1 MPVVGTCHVVGI
13 CAQERE
19 GWRKLSQQQTV
30 IQRAA
35 GAGRFR
41 PNIGWRTEHEDDPII
56 SPCRFR
62 SRGRELG
69 GRPFM
74 MAVHCREYRIIER
87 DLWIVRWTTMDFD
100 EKITSTRCVAEDI
113 DEFQINLVNIGYN
126 C

>member
-1 MPVVGTCHVVGI
+1 
-13 CAQERE
+13 
-19 GWRKLSQQQTV
+19 
-30 IQRAA
+30 
-35 GAGRFR
+35 
-41 PNIGWRTEHEDDPII
+41 
-56 SPCRFR
+56 
-62 SRGRELG
+62 
-69 GRPFM
+69 M